1 MTLLVISPDYAS
13 HARPLL
19 TIADAWRAQGER
31 VVVATGPAV
40 APLVARPGFELVR
53 LELGRG
59 SNAGVA
65 RPEDQPP
72 GEDDHLRAFFEAT
85 RRGAI
90 ETLRF
95 QATRRA
101 TDLLW
106 EPVATA
112 RRTIDL
118 VEGLRPDAILVDHV
132 AFGATLGLRA
142 AGIPYADVV
151 LGHPTQLPVADETF
165 GVPSAWPAALR
176 PDAAAE
182 AGLRDHASR
191 VVGRFT
197 AAYNDALQTIAPAA
211 QVVPDAFAA
220 HGSVVLL
227 NYPEAL
233 HDRTRTAALPARHAF
248 LGSAL
253 RVEQAGREASAWLG
267 GDADR
272 PLVVVSF
279 GTFLSARGDVLARV
293 AEALR
298 GLDVRVAV
306 AIGATPSS
314 VLGPIPGDWYVRP
327 HLPQVAMLQHAA
339 AFVTHGGNNSV
350 TEAAA
355 LGVPMVVLPFSTDQF
370 DGAAAIE
377 SAGLGF
383 AADPNRADPATL
395 RALVGRLI
403 ADPPTAVARLAEEL
417 GSRPGPATARA
428 AVTAGAAVAA

>member
-19 TIADAWRAQGER
+19 TIADAWRAHGER

-40 APLVARPGFELVR
+40 APLVAGTGFELVR

-85 RRGAI
+85 RRGSI
-90 ETLRF
+90 EALRF
-95 QATRRA
+95 QAARRA

-112 RRTIDL
+112 RRTIEI
-118 VEGLRPDAILVDHV
+118 VEELRPDAILVDHV
-132 AFGATLGLRA
+132 AFGATVGLRA

-151 LGHPTQLPVADETF
+151 LGHPTQLPVAGETF
-165 GVPSAWPAALR
+165 GVPSAWPAVFA
-176 PDAAAE
+176 PDPTAE
-182 AGLRDHASR
+182 AGLRDLAGR
-191 VVGRFT
+191 VVAQFT
-197 AAYNDALQTIAPAA
+197 AAYNDALQTIAPSAHA
-211 QVVPDAFAA
+211 VPDAFAA

-233 HDRTRTAALPARHAF
+233 HDRSRTAALPARHAF

-253 RVEQAGREASAWLG
+253 RVEDAGREASAWLDR
-267 GDADR
+267 DADR

-298 GLDVRVAV
+298 GLDVRVAM
-306 AIGATPSS
+306 AIGATAPNILGPI
-314 VLGPIPGDWYVRP
+314 LGPIPGDWFVRP
-327 HLPQVAMLQHAA
+327 HLPQVAMLERAA

-355 LGVPMVVLPFSTDQF
+355 LGVPMVALPFSTDQF

-377 SAGLGF
+377 TAGLGF
-383 AADPNRADPATL
+383 AADPNRVDPDTL
-395 RALVGRLI
+395 QALVGRLI
-403 ADPPTAVARLAEEL
+403 AEPPTAVARLAEEL
-417 GSRPGPATARA
+417 GSRPGPVAARA
-428 AVTAGAAVAA
+428 AVAA